1 MMRGYETC
9 RNYHTSKLSISRCR
23 SGNSQ
28 THFTVIQVGNMKTI
42 HRSIQALS
50 NFLKDLP
57 ANERMITEN
66 SRPKVLELL
75 QECWPHLSG
84 SDEHNTRSDKIYRAE
99 NLRWMPPILYFE
111 LERHGAT
118 VNGSSRADVHHWEI
132 DVDDGTAQVVK
143 EGRRQLTKMA
153 PRMDVRAKAKEIA
166 DAILNGREHPSFNWD
181 NNQEWVVITISE
193 IIPNQQHC
201 VDTNPRRAD

>member
-1 MMRGYETC
+1 
-9 RNYHTSKLSISRCR
+9 
-23 SGNSQ
+23 
-28 THFTVIQVGNMKTI
+28 MKTI
-42 HRSIQALS
+42 HQSVQALS

-57 ANERMITEN
+57 TNKRKISDD

-75 QECWPHLSG
+75 QECWPHLNG
-84 SDEHNTRSDKIYRAE
+84 GDEQNTRSDKIYRAE
-99 NLRWMPPILYFE
+99 NLRWIQPKLHFE

-132 DVDDGTAQVVK
+132 DVDEGTAQVVK
-143 EGRRQLTKMA
+143 VGRRQLTKTA
-153 PRMDVRAKAKEIA
+153 PRMDVRAKATEIA

-193 IIPNQQHC
+193 IIPETIPQTTQSRRKRFR
-201 VDTNPRRAD
+201 DTLDSILFEQGWVRKNHGSKLGYSRA